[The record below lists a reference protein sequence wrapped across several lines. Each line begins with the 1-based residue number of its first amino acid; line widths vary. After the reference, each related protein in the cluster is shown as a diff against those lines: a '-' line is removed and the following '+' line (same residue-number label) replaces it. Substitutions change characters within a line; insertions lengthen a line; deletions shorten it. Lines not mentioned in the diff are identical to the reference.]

1 MAVIKPF
8 RLLAR
13 NDLREGERSGII
25 GGRPDQYE
33 ASPAIDDF
41 SAADRAGYRL
51 SSGIPRVASA
61 IPMQRRQKDASIER
75 WLCPPSSALHGAA
88 FLSDASRARSVAR
101 TFQP

>member
-1 MAVIKPF
+1 MIF
-8 RLLAR
+8 AR
-13 NDLREGERSGII
+13 ESGVGII
-25 GGRPDQYE
+25 EGRPDRYE

-61 IPMQRRQKDASIER
+61 IPMQRGQKDASIER